1 MLLKL
6 LLKWHQEIFASKGLL
21 LLIRHG
27 KMIQELYHVINRIS
41 SSIAFPVAVLL
52 PNIPEIETQ
61 FFNHD
66 FIHKVSCVSEEK
78 LLSNLELN
86 WSLIMLGMHVT
97 LAVSMVLRHVLSFDQ
112 RSNV

>member
-6 LLKWHQEIFASKGLL
+6 LLKWHQEFASKGLL

-52 PNIPEIETQ
+52 PYIPEIETQ
-61 FFNHD
+61 YFNHD

-78 LLSNLELN
+78 QLSNLELN

-97 LAVSMVLRHVLSFDQ
+97 LAVSMGLRHVLSFDQ